1 MSTLRAMSCVLLLGA
16 ALAYTGCSDDDDD
29 RSPFPPHPDAGADA
43 GTDAGA
49 DAGTDA
55 GVEFTAFVRD
65 LVLNET
71 SDTTTPVKLDDKNF
85 VDNAPT
91 DAFAPAFFQH

>member
-49 DAGTDA
+49 
-55 GVEFTAFVRD
+55 EFTAFVRD